1 MYKLKYM
8 PCINQICFLQNK
20 KIEKSLSCQ
29 FWFVLYVFA
38 QTCYRPGNNSSDYK
52 KFSTR
57 DLQQNFPGEFHF
69 DLLIIKFKTYF
80 VQGQNLQIQ
89 NEITWN

>member
-1 MYKLKYM
+1 MLFTKQENWE
-8 PCINQICFLQNK
+8 ITQ
-20 KIEKSLSCQ
+20 LSILVY
-29 FWFVLYVFA
+29 VLYVFA